1 MQVSTRH
8 PNALERAVQ
17 THAIP
22 GDDIGLRKLISLRL
36 AGAAFLAVMDGPD
49 LTGRAQALMHR
60 LENGLATR
68 ADQDLLASLPEC
80 YLAPEELVR
89 LFAQTAPPM

>member
-1 MQVSTRH
+1 MKVSTRH
-8 PNALERAVQ
+8 PRLLERAVQ
-17 THAIP
+17 PPGIP
-22 GDDIGLRKLISLRL
+22 GDDLGLKKLISLRL

-49 LTGRAQALMHR
+49 LAGRTQALMHR

-68 ADQDLLASLPEC
+68 ADQALLADLPEC

-89 LFAQTAPPM
+89 LFAQTEPPM